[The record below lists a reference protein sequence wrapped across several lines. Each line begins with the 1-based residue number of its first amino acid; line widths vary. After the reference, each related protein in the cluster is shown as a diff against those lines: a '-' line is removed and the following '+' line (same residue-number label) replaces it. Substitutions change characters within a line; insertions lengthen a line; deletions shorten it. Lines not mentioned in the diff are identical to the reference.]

1 MSTLTKIIRGV
12 FIYWLCFVA
21 TSWVAF
27 FVVGS
32 VPDTLVQYG
41 LGGGAVEL
49 LAGAFIEVAKK
60 AINKKYGGENG
71 EHDSNHPAADDGAV
85 DPDQPGDPGSQGP
98 LG

>member
-1 MSTLTKIIRGV
+1 MKTLSKIIRGV
-12 FIYWLCFVA
+12 LIYWIIFVA

-27 FVVGS
+27 FMVGS

-60 AINKKYGGENG
+60 LIEKKYHIGGDGDGSE
-71 EHDSNHPAADDGAV
+71 DDPQQTDV
-85 DPDQPGDPGSQGP
+85 
-98 LG
+98 